1 MKRKTICVDG
11 VEYIVANNKYT
22 LEQLEDVIQKM
33 RADKITHFEIAEDYS
48 GASFFA
54 YREETDE
61 EFKKRLGNLTAKKQK
76 LLQQLKDIEN
86 LEKTL

>member
-11 VEYIVANNKYT
+11 GVYITANDKYT
-22 LEQLEDVIQKM
+22 LEQLEDAIKKM
-33 RADKITHFEIAEDYS
+33 RADKITHFEISENYS
-48 GASFFA
+48 GADFLA